1 MKLYEIGM
9 ISKVNFVEKLPEV
22 YRKQE
27 LWEIFCVNLFK
38 MQAFVECGIILQYI
52 EKNSLSNFLF
62 IIEKINNF
70 QEFYIDYLIDVF
82 FIEKLVE
89 KFYLVGE
96 NHELIDLLVN

>member
-1 MKLYEIGM
+1 M

-27 LWEIFCVNLFK
+27 LWEVFCVNLFK
-38 MQAFVECGIILQYI
+38 VQAFLEAGIVLQYI

-62 IIEKINNF
+62 IIEKIINF
-70 QEFYIDYLIDVF
+70 QTFYVDFLIDVF

-89 KFYLVGE
+89 KFYVLGEDQDLV
-96 NHELIDLLVN
+96 DLLVIRRKNIYF